1 MAKPVSPR
9 YVVLDFAR
17 DEPFEI
23 GAKMLALLAFPG
35 CAEIDDW
42 RLATEALCSN
52 VIRATSAADPENSAK
67 WRAEYPVYATI
78 DEKES
83 RRRLRK
89 LPTRLRDR
97 MIAARLARLY
107 FGEAIRKGVAVGQR
121 YPDLRRA
128 VLTQAKAFGARIVL
142 IEDAA
147 SGASLLQDLRSE
159 LSSVRG
165 CKPTGDKVMRM
176 NVQTA
181 HIENGFVYLPT
192 AAPWLLE
199 LVHELTMFPKGRYA
213 DQVDSISQAL
223 EYIFT
228 QTGAEGWVEY
238 YRGMAEA
245 QKPLDQ
251 NSAGP
256 PRSVRAVSNQ
266 KDVTLHVNGRDITLD
281 ANGIF
286 WITEQEA
293 QTVCGIA
300 GMRILPRGEA

>member
-192 AAPWLLE
+192 AAPWLPE
-199 LVHELTMFPKGRYA
+199 LVQELTMFPKGRYA
-213 DQVDSISQAL
+213 DQVDSTSQAL
-223 EYIFT
+223 EFIFSSSDA
-228 QTGAEGWVEY
+228 QGWVDY
-238 YRGMAEA
+238 YRGMAEG
-245 QKPLDQ
+245 QKTLHHDPE
-251 NSAGP
+251 AA
-256 PRSVRAVSNQ
+256 RRTVRAVSNQ
-266 KDVTLHVNGRDITLD
+266 KDATLHVNGSDITPD
-281 ANGIF
+281 NNGIF
-286 WITEQEA
+286 WLTEQEA
-293 QTVCGIA
+293 QSARFMPGIT
-300 GMRILPRGEA
+300 I

>member
-107 FGEAIRKGVAVGQR
+107 FGEAIRKGVTVGQR
-121 YPDLRRA
+121 HPG
-128 VLTQAKAFGARIVL
+128 LTVELGDVDSWLATKPEEVVRNSLNELFRFHFPGLSEEARHNREHRIWRKTAPVIHLAEAMDFVGTELGSAPAFGYRLEDLNLHQRVLARAEAYETVLLDEWKRRSPRVKGGSNFVLDPRVL
-142 IEDAA
+142 I
-147 SGASLLQDLRSE
+147 LL
-159 LSSVRG
+159 
-165 CKPTGDKVMRM
+165 
-176 NVQTA
+176 
-181 HIENGFVYLPT
+181 
-192 AAPWLLE
+192 
-199 LVHELTMFPKGRYA
+199 
-213 DQVDSISQAL
+213 
-223 EYIFT
+223 
-228 QTGAEGWVEY
+228 
-238 YRGMAEA
+238 
-245 QKPLDQ
+245 
-251 NSAGP
+251 
-256 PRSVRAVSNQ
+256 
-266 KDVTLHVNGRDITLD
+266 
-281 ANGIF
+281 
-286 WITEQEA
+286 
-293 QTVCGIA
+293 
-300 GMRILPRGEA
+300 RIKK